1 MQKKPTLFCVGRNR
15 RESLL
20 AGCRE
25 HILNKDTGLV
35 IDTDGCLKNRIC
47 NIANEAKR
55 KVVPLE
61 PVFRDKRI
69 AVISRYD
76 EDESYD
82 EKEMLEILLS
92 GAIMIYQP
100 PKGNIQMKFLRLM
113 LNTFY
118 LAIRDMYREVHKAR
132 VGAMFI
138 RQSFV
143 SIEGFQ
149 EIADFTENAPDINF
163 IKSQWMY
170 KTRIIATMPSFA
182 SLMLKQETMGQNNL
196 NYFLNNCQIKLD

>member
-20 AGCRE
+20 AGCSE

-35 IDTDGCLKNRIC
+35 IDTDGCLKSRIY
-47 NIANEAKR
+47 NIANEARR
-55 KVVPLE
+55 KVVSLK

-69 AVISRYD
+69 AVISQPD
-76 EDESYD
+76 GDKSY
-82 EKEMLEILLS
+82 EKEMLKILLS

-100 PKGNIQMKFLRLM
+100 PKGNMQIKFLRLM

-132 VGAMFI
+132 VGAMFE

-143 SIEGFQ
+143 CVEGFQ
-149 EIADFTENAPDINF
+149 EIADFTKNAPDINF

-182 SLMLKQETMGQNNL
+182 SLMMKQKAMDQNNL
-196 NYFLNNCQIKLD
+196 NVILTNCQIKLD